1 MIEDDLSTIITGLQL
16 SGNTEGFEEF
26 ILRSG
31 GRIVE
36 AGEEGFFRTSEEV
49 EVCPMKEPDGKIGYL
64 EYIRI

>member
-1 MIEDDLSTIITGLQL
+1 MIEDDLSAIITGLQL
-16 SGNTEGFEEF
+16 SGNNEGFEEF

-49 EVCPMKEPDGKIGYL
+49 EVCPMKAPDGKIEYL
-64 EYIRI
+64 EYL

>member
-31 GRIVE
+31 GRIVSVSD
-36 AGEEGFFRTSEEV
+36 EGFLVPAEEV

-64 EYIRI
+64 EYL